1 MKKIRIIAVTYA
13 HTTELEVFI
22 GSLLLQTCRDWTLEV
37 WHDGSPSEK
46 VRQIMQKYESDERVV
61 LRWSESR
68 MGLWGHPNRKTG
80 LDGLQCSHGDYILI
94 TNADNYYTPNFVE
107 DMLDMTFAVDGSEV
121 GIVFCDTIHSHL
133 RWRYHRS
140 TLREGGLD
148 MGCGIVRADVAQSVG
163 FRWDNFSADGK
174 YFEACAK
181 ECTSKGLVA
190 VHISK
195 GLFVH
200 N

>member
-1 MKKIRIIAVTYA
+1 MKKIRIIAVTYG
-13 HTTELEVFI
+13 HTTELDVFI

-37 WHDGSPSEK
+37 WHDGQVEGD
-46 VRQIMQKYESDERVV
+46 VRQIMERYKSDKRVV
-61 LRWSESR
+61 LRWSDTR
-68 MGLWGHPNRKTG
+68 VGLWGHPNRKTG
-80 LDGLQCSHGDYILI
+80 LDGLQCSEGDYILI

-107 DMLDMTFAVDGSEV
+107 DMLDMTGSEV

-133 RWRYHRS
+133 RWGYQRS
-140 TLREGGLD
+140 VLCEGGLD
-148 MGCGIVRADVAQSVG
+148 MGCGIVRSDVAQRVG
-163 FRWDNFSADGK
+163 FPWENFSADGK

-181 ECTSKGLVA
+181 ECTARGLVA
-190 VHISK
+190 VHIEK